1 MAELSSYTSLY
12 RRFRPQRFAEVLGQD
27 HVTRALR
34 NAVAKDQVVHAYLFS
49 GPRGTGKTSTARILA
64 KALNCL
70 SPIDGEPCCQCES
83 CISIAE
89 GRSFDVIELD
99 AASNNGV
106 DAIRSLIAQTST
118 GTFGNWK
125 VYIIDEVHMLSNA
138 ASNAL
143 LKTLEEPPSHVVF
156 VLATTDPQKVLPTI
170 KSRTQ
175 HYDFRFLDE
184 KTLEALILSIKE
196 QVNLQIG
203 DEAID
208 WSLRKGGGS
217 ARDTLSYLD
226 QVVALGFV
234 PESKGELTA
243 LLAALGSK
251 DSLAAIEILD
261 QILRS
266 GQDPQRVCADLIEE
280 FRSLFLASIKGQK
293 IEVDFSS
300 QLLMKALTDMG
311 EALDKMKD
319 SLDPRILLELALVKI
334 ANGNASQSDDALI
347 ARIEVLERE
356 IQTLKNQVS
365 SGRVVQRDPDPR
377 TGDSMPARAPNRN
390 EPRSAKV
397 AVDPPHMPA
406 HSGAMDQ
413 LKSSLINARAS
424 LNATNREVA
433 HEPASL
439 VKDVSAPTQ
448 IPDAKKSEGPPP
460 SEASSGNSKATIP
473 VQVDEG
479 MRIFKEKI
487 LPNLSPRSRSLYS
500 AARLVFI
507 DQSKIILAVPNEA
520 HKAHAI
526 KNLADV
532 RKGFVSFFAKDFEI
546 ELTSDEVLGENNK
559 PDPEPESVPDSIE
572 HSSELIQQ
580 FTNAPEV
587 RSSGVDTQIFEVFP
601 GAKKIDPSSI

>member
-27 HVTRALR
+27 HVTRALK

-70 SPIDGEPCCQCES
+70 SPLDGEPCCQCES
-83 CISIAE
+83 CLSISE

-106 DAIRSLIAQTST
+106 DAIRALIAQTST

-143 LKTLEEPPSHVVF
+143 LKTLEEPPSHVIF

-184 KTLEALILSIKE
+184 KTLEALILSIRE

-203 DEAID
+203 DEAIG

-234 PESKGELTA
+234 PESKGDLTA
-243 LLAALGSK
+243 LISALGSK
-251 DSLAAIEILD
+251 DSFTAIEVLD

-280 FRSLFLASIKGQK
+280 FRSFFLASVKGRK

-300 QLLMKALTDMG
+300 PSLINALTVLG

-319 SLDPRILLELALVKI
+319 SLDPRILLEVAVVKI
-334 ANGNASQSDDALI
+334 ATGDSSQSDDALT
-347 ARIEVLERE
+347 ARIEILERE
-356 IQTLKNQVS
+356 IRALKTQAPA
-365 SGRVVQRDPDPR
+365 GRIVQRDQEPPGSGS
-377 TGDSMPARAPNRN
+377 TQTRAPNRT
-390 EPRSAKV
+390 EPVKRTANV
-397 AVDPPHMPA
+397 APEPPAMPA
-406 HSGAMDQ
+406 RSGAMDQ

-424 LNATNREVA
+424 LNASNSQGSSESGSA
-433 HEPASL
+433 I
-439 VKDVSAPTQ
+439 KDMSAPPR
-448 IPDAKKSEGPPP
+448 IPDAKKSERPPQSVP
-460 SEASSGNSKATIP
+460 SSEKAP
-473 VQVDEG
+473 VPAQVDEG
-479 MRIFKEKI
+479 MKIFKDKI

-500 AARLVFI
+500 AARLVSI
-507 DQSKIILAVPNEA
+507 DQGKIVLAVPNEA

-532 RKGFVSFFAKDFEI
+532 KKGFVSFFSKDFDI
-546 ELTSDEVLGENNK
+546 ELTSDEVLGETSK
-559 PDPEPESVPDSIE
+559 PGFDSEPIPDSIE
-572 HSSELIQQ
+572 HNSELIQQ
-580 FTNAPEV
+580 FSNAPEV
-587 RSSGVDTQIFEVFP
+587 KSSGVDSQILEVFP
-601 GAKKIDPSSI
+601 GAKKIDPLSN